1 MFIYVLVMQVCNE
14 PDERGWRERLV
25 LGPRRP
31 KCVPDQVRYGHKH
44 VRTVTWGI
52 AEAVFSAENCDM
64 EEYFGL
70 HEIVFDLTF
79 CVSPGLNRDRSYLIN
94 SLLF

>member
-1 MFIYVLVMQVCNE
+1 MCRTKEDGVSVWFWGRDDLS
-14 PDERGWRERLV
+14 
-25 LGPRRP
+25 
-31 KCVPDQVRYGHKH
+31 VPDQVRYGHKH

-79 CVSPGLNRDRSYLIN
+79 CVSPGLNRDRIYLIN